1 MAEFFLKLFFV
12 LGRISFILLILGLI
26 IPDLVI
32 WGKRRKTR
40 KSVIKHY
47 GRLTILSVIPKV
59 FYNFLQQEGFFM
71 TLHYFSIFFL
81 FLGLIIG
88 LINPDLVIWKND
100 QKTRKFVLRY
110 YGLGLLLVN
119 FLFTIV
125 SITAKKS
132 FYVALRGILSL
143 SIIVSFLGLVV
154 GLIKPDLVIRWSE
167 EEKTRGKVIR
177 YYGLGFLLS
186 FFLFWIFSIN
196 LGLIGN

>member
-71 TLHYFSIFFL
+71 TLHYFSIFF
-81 FLGLIIG
+81 
-88 LINPDLVIWKND
+88 
-100 QKTRKFVLRY
+100 
-110 YGLGLLLVN
+110 
-119 FLFTIV
+119 
-125 SITAKKS
+125 
-132 FYVALRGILSL
+132 
-143 SIIVSFLGLVV
+143 
-154 GLIKPDLVIRWSE
+154 
-167 EEKTRGKVIR
+167 
-177 YYGLGFLLS
+177 
-186 FFLFWIFSIN
+186 
-196 LGLIGN
+196 